1 MDAGL
6 LVAREGELEAIRALL
21 RGDGADARALV
32 LEGDPGVGKTSLWE
46 RGVAWAREDGR
57 RVLVARASEDEG
69 GLPFAGLIDLFDAV
83 TSEELGSVPAPQLR
97 ALDVALYRAD
107 PTDRPPEAQVIS
119 LAVLSALRALSEG
132 ERILVAVDDLQ
143 WLDSASEEAIAY
155 AARRL
160 HAEPVTFLLARRPG
174 RRTAVEKAFPDE
186 QLVRVDVGAISLGA
200 TRQILAA
207 RLGLRLPH
215 HLLRRVYETTMG
227 NPLFA
232 IEVGRMLAGRDLD
245 TLGDDLPVPDA
256 RRGPAR
262 PAGRRPRRARA
273 PGAAGPRPGRRPPGR
288 RSCATCSG
296 PAALRRRGRGGRR
309 HRRRASGSGPRT
321 RCSRP
326 RPSARP
332 RGGRAARAA
341 PRGSPRSS
349 PTSNAAPSTS
359 RSPPPSP
366 RRGARAQSRRRG
378 RPGGRARRDPPG
390 GRPGARTPGGS
401 PRRSTS
407 DVDRVLA
414 LGRHLHDAGEKQR
427 LTELLAA
434 RVDTLPAGAARVHG
448 VHAADRRG
456 GAGQRR
462 HPRSAREGAGRG
474 GRRPHAACAGAA
486 VPGRERGGRR
496 GAAGRA
502 RRRPRHRGGRAERA
516 RQRRRPG
523 ARGPLPHLDPGPA
536 RAAGRAPGRAVPRPV
551 DRTRPTWPGTPNA
564 WPGSG

>member
-21 RGDGADARALV
+21 RGDGAHARALV

-57 RVLVARASEDEG
+57 RVLVARASEAEG

-83 TSEELGSVPAPQLR
+83 TSEELGSVPAPQVR

-132 ERILVAVDDLQ
+132 ERILVAIDDLQ

-245 TLGDDLPVPDA
+245 TLGDDLPVPDDVEDLLGLRVADLDEPA
-256 RRGPAR
+256 RRALLALALHPDLRVGQLGDLA
-262 PAGRRPRRARA
+262 
-273 PGAAGPRPGRRPPGR
+273 
-288 RSCATCSG
+288 G
-296 PAALRRRGRGGRR
+296 PAALDDAVAAGVVTVDGERVRAAHPLLAAAVKRQAAEDDQRQLHRGLAEVVADEQ
-309 HRRRASGSGPRT
+309 RRALHLALATTVPDEDL
-321 RCSRP
+321 
-326 RPSARP
+326 AADLDLA
-332 RGGRAARAA
+332 AARAA
-341 PRGSPRSS
+341 
-349 PTSNAAPSTS
+349 A
-359 RSPPPSP
+359 
-366 RRGARAQSRRRG
+366 RGATRLAIDLAAHAWRLTPPE
-378 RPGGRARRDPPG
+378 RP
-390 GRPGARTPGGS
+390 
-401 PRRSTS
+401 

-434 RVDTLPAGAARVHG
+434 RVESAAGRRCAGAG

-462 HPRSAREGAGRG
+462 HPRVCSRRRWPRPATTPRCVRRCCRTWPRTRRSSRCGTIARADDRATEAVALSELGSADDQRARCPL
-474 GRRPHAACAGAA
+474 PH
-486 VPGRERGGRR
+486 VDPGPP
-496 GAAGRA
+496 GAAGR
-502 RRRPRHRGGRAERA
+502 
-516 RQRRRPG
+516 
-523 ARGPLPHLDPGPA
+523 
-536 RAAGRAPGRAVPRPV
+536 
-551 DRTRPTWPGTPNA
+551 RTWSSATTP
-564 WPGSG
+564 